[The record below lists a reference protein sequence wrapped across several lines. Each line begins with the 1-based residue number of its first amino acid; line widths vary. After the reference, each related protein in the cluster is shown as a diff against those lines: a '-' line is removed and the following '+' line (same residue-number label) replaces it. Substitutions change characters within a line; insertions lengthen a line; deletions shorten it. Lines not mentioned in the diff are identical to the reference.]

1 MEAAS
6 ALGLDVDQL
15 LARSGLARAALEDI
29 DGRIDGASLLLL
41 WELVAE
47 QAGDP
52 FFGLHAGER
61 FVSAKTI
68 HIVGYAA
75 RNCLTLGD
83 CYERTERFGRLTN
96 EASEIALRV
105 EGDRAIM
112 RVGPLP
118 GFPIWPRCYAE
129 MALTAYITLGQKWTG
144 VALGTIG
151 ATFQHAA
158 PADVSEYTRIF
169 GAQVRFGAPKNE
181 LILPAPT
188 LELPLREPDPSLRE
202 YLDLR
207 AAVMLASV
215 KEGHDFENVVRSKM
229 DEVLANG
236 TPTLGAVAR
245 RLGMSGRTLQR
256 RLTEEGLSFS
266 DVVDDVRKTAA
277 LGLIENPRFSVFE
290 VAALAGYRDAQSFRA
305 AFVRWTGVTPRDYR
319 RARSGVG
326 TCTRQSP

>member
-6 ALGLDVDQL
+6 AMELDVEAL
-15 LARSGLARAALEDI
+15 LARAGLLRASLEDV
-29 DGRIDGASLLLL
+29 DGRIEVDALLRL

-47 QAGDP
+47 HAGDP
-52 FFGLHAGER
+52 FFGLHVGER

-83 CYERTERFGRLTN
+83 CYERTVRFGRLTN
-96 EASEIALRV
+96 EASEITLRV
-105 EGDRAIM
+105 EGDRAYM
-112 RVGPLP
+112 RVGPLAGLP
-118 GFPIWPRCYAE
+118 VWPRCYAE
-129 MALTAYITLGQKWTG
+129 MALTAYVTLGQRWTD
-144 VALGTIG
+144 ADLATLG

-158 PADVSEYTRIF
+158 PPDVTEYTRIF
-169 GAQVRFGAPKNE
+169 GTNVRFGAPKNE
-181 LILPAPT
+181 LILPAVT
-188 LELPLREPDPSLRE
+188 LDLPLREPDPSLRE

-207 AAVMLASV
+207 AAVMLASL
-215 KEGHDFENVVRSKM
+215 KEGHDFENVVRSRM

-236 TPTLGAVAR
+236 TPTLGTVAR

-256 RLTEEGLSFS
+256 RLTEERLSFS
-266 DVVDDVRKTAA
+266 DLVDDVRKTAA

-305 AFVRWTGVTPRDYR
+305 AFVRWTGMTPRDYR
-319 RARSGVG
+319 RARTGGSVA
-326 TCTRQSP
+326 